1 MQYNT
6 PSISDYYCKIT
17 EDVRGEILRESEEQI
32 ISSDI
37 DSLALYYFDKNSIST
52 VEVDEERDAT
62 LSQENYVKNIPA
74 RQREDIYQQKGDVDW
89 ECERVRVEIPIKPND
104 HIDLISS
111 LYTNTFSLSYNP
123 NEFNWN
129 RDSVSFTIE
138 TKGYGFNYDVDK
150 IAQEVNNGIARAKE
164 SIKWKTDDIS
174 KENDK
179 LLGQIKT
186 FIQERRNNIKTSKQK
201 FSSLTSKISIPL
213 KRKLSASVQNVNID
227 HRPIVKRVK
236 PAPKLPEE
244 YVLDES
250 KVNDI
255 IEIVDNQAKT
265 FEKTPTS
272 FKLLGEEDLRN
283 LICANLNSIFVG
295 SATAETFS
303 KKGKTDIYLNIDK
316 GNILIFECKFWGGKE
331 LYLETINQLR
341 GYLTWRENY
350 GIMITFVRNKNF
362 TSVLKQIEDI
372 TKKSDSYIDG
382 FKKISETCFHS
393 RQRLDDEDKHIKLIH
408 LFFNLYSE

>member
-1 MQYNT
+1 MA
-6 PSISDYYCKIT
+6 D
-17 EDVRGEILRESEEQI
+17 EVRSEILRETEEQI
-32 ISSDI
+32 IGSDL
-37 DSLALYYFDKNSIST
+37 DNLALYYFDKYSLSP
-52 VEVDEERDAT
+52 VEIDEEREANW
-62 LSQENYVKNIPA
+62 SQNTYVKNIPA
-74 RQREDIYQQKGDVDW
+74 REREDIYQQMGDVDW
-89 ECERVRVEIPIKPND
+89 ECESVRVEIPIKPND

-111 LYTNTFSLSYNP
+111 LRTNTFSLSYNP
-123 NEFNWN
+123 SEFNWN

-138 TKGYGFNYDVDK
+138 TKGYGFNYDEDK
-150 IAQEVNNGIARAKE
+150 IAQEVNNGIDRVKE

-186 FIQERRNNIKTSKQK
+186 FIQERKNNIETSKQK
-201 FSSLTSKISIPL
+201 ISSLTSRISIPL
-213 KRKLSASVQNVNID
+213 KMKPTASVQKVNIN
-227 HRPIVKRVK
+227 HKPIVKRVK

-265 FEKTPTS
+265 FEKTPAS
-272 FKLLGEEDLRN
+272 FKPLGEEDLRN

-303 KKGKTDIYLNIDK
+303 KKGKTDIYLNINK

-331 LYLETINQLR
+331 LYLSTIDQLR

-350 GIMITFVRNKNF
+350 GIVITFVRNKNF
-362 TSVLKQIEDI
+362 TSVLKQIEGI
-372 TKKSDSYIDG
+372 TKSSDSYVDG
-382 FKKISETCFHS
+382 FKKVNDTCFHS
-393 RQRLDDEDKHIKLIH
+393 RHKLEDDEKYFKLVH
-408 LFFNLYSE
+408 LFYNLYTE